1 MITDGLHL
9 EQILNTNAKS
19 TILVISRFIAD
30 RHTSLHHFLIGK
42 SRTYAVRTL
51 VHIQRCTD
59 SMTGTMTVI
68 LTNFPKSFTC
78 KDIQYK
84 SRRVLRPY
92 HAINTNITLQYTC
105 EILFE
110 FRCTFPHVPRSRHVR
125 GSVLILSSAINQ
137 NRFFHIQ
144 ISHRFILLGAVVNN
158 RTIGTDSS
166 NSRKTRFDVP
176 RLPRPSSAQNDV
188 KFHLTDASFF
198 VLNFIFKP
206 AHEFCHGDTVH
217 DVCAAHALHLGFIFA
232 PLHWRYCILLVVQLL
247 LGNDA

>member
-30 RHTSLHHFLIGK
+30 HHTSLHRFLIGK
-42 SRTYAVRTL
+42 SRTNAVWTL

-68 LTNFPKSFTC
+68 LTNFPESFAC

-84 SRRVLRPY
+84 SRRVLRPN
-92 HAINTNITLQYTC
+92 HAIDTNVTLQYTC
-105 EILFE
+105 VILFE
-110 FRCTFPHVPRSRHVR
+110 LRCTFPHVPRSRHVR
-125 GSVLILSSAINQ
+125 GSVLILPPAINQ
-137 NRFFHIQ
+137 NRFIHIQ
-144 ISHRFILLGAVVNN
+144 ISHRLILLSAVVNN
-158 RTIGTDSS
+158 RTIGTDSR
-166 NSRKTRFDVP
+166 NSRETRFDVT
-176 RLPRPSSAQNDV
+176 RLPSPSGAQDDI
-188 KFHLTDASFF
+188 KFNLADAAFF

-217 DVCAAHALHLGFIFA
+217 DVCAAHALHLSFIFA
-232 PLHWRYCILLVVQLL
+232 CLHWRHRILLVVQLL
-247 LGNDA
+247 FGNNA